1 MSYRHQKGIPGL
13 YGGDARGLYGSRSY
27 GVRNTMIY
35 GKPPTPRWPKIVIAA
50 LLVLV
55 VILCI
60 RQFAC
65 GGIIPK
71 GNDQQQQQEQVQEQ
85 TQEQQQEAAQQESE
99 QPTTS
104 GVTGTVTISAVGDCT
119 LGTDINLPGDT
130 NFTKIYK
137 KNNDAYFFKRVKS
150 YLESDDITIANL
162 EGALTNKTE
171 RQDKGEGSFNFRG
184 PTKYANILT
193 EGSVEVCNLAN
204 NHSFD
209 YGSDGYADTKKA
221 LDKQKIGYFCADLIY
236 VKEVNG
242 IKIGFMGINATAGYD
257 SATSTMKNDAKALE
271 EEGCDLIIGVFH
283 WGVEGDYKVESK
295 QVKLA
300 HAAVDAGCNLVLGG
314 HPHLLQGVESYKD
327 ANIVYSL
334 GNFVFGGNDDPM
346 DYETMIYQQTF
357 SFENGQLVAD
367 ATASSAQVIPCR
379 LSTSKKVN
387 NYQPMA
393 VSGAEGTKIVKNVN
407 KRSSALKGTAVQF
420 STELGDDNVA
430 KVVQENQG

>member
-35 GKPPTPRWPKIVIAA
+35 GKPPSPRWPKIVIAV

-55 VILCI
+55 VVLCI

-71 GNDQQQQQEQVQEQ
+71 GNDQQQQQEQVQQ
-85 TQEQQQEAAQQESE
+85 DQQQEATQQEE
-99 QPTTS
+99 QQPVAS
-104 GVTGTVTISAVGDCT
+104 GVSGTVTISVVGDCT
-119 LGTDINLPGDT
+119 LGTDINLPEDT
-130 NFTKIYK
+130 NFTKVYK
-137 KNNDAYFFKRVKS
+137 TNNDAYFFKRVAS

-171 RQDKGEGSFNFRG
+171 KEDKGEGSFNFRG

-193 EGSVEVCNLAN
+193 KGSVEVCNLAN

-209 YGSDGYADTKKA
+209 YGSDGYADTKKT
-221 LDKQKIGYFCADLIY
+221 LDKAKIGYFCADLTY

-242 IKIGFMGINATAGYD
+242 IKVGFMGINATAGYD
-257 SATSTMKNDAKALE
+257 TATDTMKQSAKALRNE
-271 EEGCDLIIGVFH
+271 DCDLVIGVFH
-283 WGVEGDYKVESK
+283 WGVEGDYKVESD

-314 HPHLLQGVESYKD
+314 HPHLLQGIESYNG

-357 SFENGQLVAD
+357 TFENGQLVAD
-367 ATASSAQVIPCR
+367 ATASSAQIIPCR

-393 VSGAEGTKIVKNVN
+393 VSGDEGTKIVKNVN

-420 STELGDDNVA
+420 STTLDDDNIA
-430 KVVQENQG
+430 KVK